1 MGRFPGWASRVGEL
15 VVVALGHVVHL
26 LVPGVVALRLTG
38 ALFPVAVEVDP
49 EVLVVL
55 LPLEA
60 VLAGARE
67 ALVEV
72 DLHQAVRVD
81 GGPAPD
87 REDHVVVAL
96 LGAIVVVLVL
106 LGVEVK
112 RDGVFLAFEQAVLLL
127 RI

>member
-55 LPLEA
+55 L
-60 VLAGARE
+60 
-67 ALVEV
+67 
-72 DLHQAVRVD
+72 
-81 GGPAPD
+81 
-87 REDHVVVAL
+87 
-96 LGAIVVVLVL
+96 GAIVVVLVL